1 MSDPIPGERLKIWA
15 AAQSIYRTME
25 FLFPDAP
32 LKKIKPSLLATDGIS
47 FGACGLLFSDFAFLK
62 ALSGEFALP
71 DLKRVLSHP
80 VQSVECLKRLIRVKS
95 LHGLCKGAKEIRALL
110 AGSIEAILTY
120 ANLHPYSRALLSV
133 DQHSTISIGVANTP
147 VNLLI
152 YFDTVGC
159 WKLKQGSAKESATC
173 SLEFKSD
180 EVARLASWGQLDPW
194 RAVADGSLIIGG
206 QVPLVEKFG
215 YISRIVQREVP
226 QPRR

>member
-47 FGACGLLFSDFAFLK
+47 FGGCGLLFSDCAFLR
-62 ALSGEFALP
+62 ALSGGFALP
-71 DLKRVLSHP
+71 DLKRFLCHP
-80 VQSVECLKRLIRVKS
+80 VHSVECLRRLIRVKS
-95 LHGLCKGAKEIRALL
+95 LHGLCSGAREIRALL

-120 ANLHPYSRALLSV
+120 ANLHPYSRTLLSV
-133 DQHSTISIGVANTP
+133 HQHSTIRIGVVNTP
-147 VNLLI
+147 VNLLV
-152 YFDTVGC
+152 YFEPVCG
-159 WKLKQGSAKESATC
+159 WKLKQDSAKEPVSC
-173 SLEFKSD
+173 YLEFKND
-180 EVARLASWGQLDPW
+180 QVARLASCGQLDPW

-206 QVPLVEKFG
+206 QVPLAEKFG